1 MQSTTSPK
9 PTEEFWWPSP
19 GALKDLTVEDTEGGF
34 ALEAPDNSEFG
45 EWLAYW
51 NHTEERHELFEKEFI
66 KTLRNYIEKLDGKTE
81 GLTDLDEETREQTEM
96 HGSGSVSEHEPSGDS
111 NPGSET

>member
-9 PTEEFWWPSP
+9 PPDDLWWPSP
-19 GALKDLTVEDTEGGF
+19 EAFEDLKVEDTETGF
-34 ALEAPDNSEFG
+34 TLEAPDNSECG

-66 KTLRNYIEKLDGKTE
+66 KTLRNYIEKLDGE
-81 GLTDLDEETREQTEM
+81 A
-96 HGSGSVSEHEPSGDS
+96 
-111 NPGSET
+111 